1 MRVSGLYVLTA
12 LGLILSPPRAFAQ
25 ATADAAGDESAGAI
39 ETIEVTGTRIHS
51 PDAVNDHPLTIISA
65 EEIERS
71 HAVSVGDLL
80 RKLPSAGSQGANA
93 SQTSATNGQAGN
105 GNDFIDLRNLGV
117 PRTLVLVD
125 GLRLVESGS
134 LDSEG
139 VDLNNIPV
147 AMVDHIE
154 VLRDGASPIYG
165 SDAVAGVVNIILKKN
180 FDGLFLTGDLGGA
193 SAGDS
198 LSGHFAGTYGWNFED
213 GNLTF
218 GIDYLNRAPVHQRD
232 RSWAGDPYQSA
243 VNLPGGGVAAT
254 RGLEFPAGGVAQ
266 AADPDDDSLPDG
278 GQVLMTGPNRYR
290 AYNPAKNNYDF
301 GREQDLVSGL
311 EKFGVHSS
319 GRYDLND
326 AVSVFTQVIFS
337 QRETTYQLPPTRL
350 DANYQSDPFE
360 DGFEIPAGS
369 SPARPPFNPF
379 GQDVAFSR
387 SLTEFGDQRAVI
399 DASTFQ
405 LVGGLEGTLFDRF
418 HWQAYYSFGQSET
431 TINRLNV
438 ANLDNVANTITPG
451 GCAGEPG
458 CVYIDYFGP
467 NGITPK
473 GVNYIR
479 YNDTDHAGYNQRDF
493 AASITGD
500 IVTLPAGPL
509 GFALGAEQRYESGY
523 NTPSALVQSEDS
535 SYDQALPTAGHYDV
549 WELYGELNIPVL
561 ADMPFIRRLDL
572 EGAFRYSDYS
582 LFGDATTYK
591 FGVDYQPV
599 EDVRFRVSRS
609 SAFRAPAI
617 SELFQGQD
625 VNQITVTDPCDA
637 SNGLR
642 KPGSAV
648 DANCTAAGAGPG
660 FVSQGAAA
668 TQGGNASLRPE
679 TAREW
684 SAGTVVKP
692 HWIPGLTLSADY
704 YRIDLEKAIDQDG
717 LPDYILAQC
726 YGSAGLASPA
736 CASVSRDPA
745 TGQIAFLYAPRS
757 NIGAIKTDGLDFA
770 LDYDAPAADFGLP
783 LPGQLSFDF
792 SATYLLHF
800 DQQDAPGASF
810 QHFAGTFG
818 PNDGLHGSYTHLRAR
833 LETVYSQDAWSV
845 GYDARLIGGAKV
857 LAADSSVQAFTQVSD
872 VYYHDI
878 FAQYRLGKATF
889 TFGIDNLLDRKPPLV
904 IDGNTNTNPL
914 TYDVVGRYLYLKGS
928 IAF

>member
-1 MRVSGLYVLTA
+1 MRVSGLY
-12 LGLILSPPRAFAQ
+12 ILAAFGFISAPRVGFAQ
-25 ATADAAGDESAGAI
+25 APANAAGDDTNTTV
-39 ETIEVTGTRIHS
+39 ETVEVTGTRIRS
-51 PDAVNDHPLTIISA
+51 PDAANDHPLSIISN
-65 EEIERS
+65 EEIQRS
-71 HAVSVGDLL
+71 NAVTVGDLL
-80 RKLPSAGSQGANA
+80 RKLPSVGSQGANA

-105 GNDFIDLRNLGV
+105 GNDFIDLRNLGA

-125 GLRLVESGS
+125 GRRFVESGN

-180 FDGLFLTGDLGGA
+180 LDGLLLTGDLGGA

-198 LSGHFAGTYGWNFED
+198 LTGHFAGTYGWNFDE

-218 GIDYLNRAPVHQRD
+218 GVDYLNRAPIRQSD

-243 VNLPGGGVAAT
+243 TYLPGGGIAAT
-254 RGLEFPAGGVAQ
+254 RGLEFPSGGVAQ
-266 AADPDDDSLPDG
+266 SANPGMTLPDG
-278 GQVLMTGPNRYR
+278 GQVLLTGPNRYR
-290 AYNPAKNNYDF
+290 AYNPATDNYDF
-301 GREQDLVSGL
+301 SRNQDLVSGL
-311 EKFGVHSS
+311 EKFGIHSS
-319 GRYDLND
+319 GRYDLD
-326 AVSVFTQVIFS
+326 DVVSVFTQVIFS
-337 QRETTYQLPPTRL
+337 QRETTYELPPARL
-350 DANYQSDPFE
+350 DANYQSDPFD
-360 DGFEIPAGS
+360 DGFEISAGR
-369 SPARPPFNPF
+369 SPTQPPFNPF
-379 GQDVAFSR
+379 GQDVGFSR
-387 SLTEFGDQRAVI
+387 SLTELGNQQAVI

-405 LVGGLEGTLFDRF
+405 LVGGLEGTLLDRF

-438 ANLDNVANTITPG
+438 ANLLNVSNTITPG
-451 GCAGEPG
+451 GCIGSPG
-458 CVYIDYFGP
+458 CLHVDYFGP
-467 NGITPK
+467 NGITAK
-473 GVNYIR
+473 GVDYIR
-479 YNDTDHAGYNQRDF
+479 YNDVDHAGYDQRVF

-500 IVTLPAGPL
+500 LVTLPAGPV

-523 NTPSALVQSEDS
+523 NIPSALVQSEDS

-549 WELYGELNIPVL
+549 WELYGELTVPVL
-561 ADMPFIRRLDL
+561 ADMPFVHRLDL

-591 FGVDYQPV
+591 AGIDYQPI
-599 EDVRFRVSRS
+599 EDVRFRISRS

-642 KPGSAV
+642 KPGSVV

-668 TQGGNASLRPE
+668 TQGGNPNLQPE

-684 SAGTVVKP
+684 SLGTVVKP
-692 HWIPGLTLSADY
+692 HWIPGLTFSADY
-704 YRIDLEKAIDQDG
+704 YRIDLEKAIEQDG
-717 LPDYILAQC
+717 LPDYILTQC
-726 YGSAGLASPA
+726 YGSAALTSPT

-745 TGQIAFLYAPRS
+745 TGQITFLYAPRS

-770 LDYDAPAADFGLP
+770 LDYDAPAASFGLP
-783 LPGQLSFDF
+783 LPGQLSIDW

-818 PNDGLHGSYTHLRAR
+818 PNDGLHGSYAHLRAR
-833 LETVYSQDAWSV
+833 LETVYSQDVWSL
-845 GYDARLIGGAKV
+845 GYDVRLIGGAKV
-857 LAADSSVQAFTQVSD
+857 LGSDSSIQAFTRVSD

-878 FAQYRLGKATF
+878 FAQYRLGKAVL
-889 TFGIDNLLDRKPPLV
+889 TFGIDNLFDRKPPLV

-914 TYDVVGRYLYLKGS
+914 TYDVVGRYIYMKGTVT
-928 IAF
+928 F